1 MKEIFKMH
9 NTKAT
14 LFFTLKIIGL
24 LHSTG
29 TSEVHDKWPLDL
41 HRLDEG
47 NLPSQNSSQLLRRGG
62 SLVQTF
68 AYGINKLHGKSFVSS
83 RVCKRFG
90 SDQSKGSEI
99 GTGPAIGTE
108 VPQYWNHC
116 SKKPKIS
123 KKLAVLA
130 LFWSKLFGQKWP
142 NGQNCVQHWL
152 NLTTIIFV
160 SSPSFHRG
168 PWSPRSPCLR

>member
-14 LFFTLKIIGL
+14 IFFTLKIIGL

-123 KKLAVLA
+123 KKVGCFGPFLIQIVWPKVTEWPKLCPALAKLNNHYIRLIT
-130 LFWSKLFGQKWP
+130 LFP
-142 NGQNCVQHWL
+142 
-152 NLTTIIFV
+152 
-160 SSPSFHRG
+160 
-168 PWSPRSPCLR
+168 